1 MLIVLTST
9 LACSAEGDE
18 NAVVS
23 SAETTTAESQ
33 IALATVQ
40 EANPGAVRISEDGL
54 STTQYL
60 WPPELPP
67 SDNQDRGVWVTG
79 SGVFESEPDMAV
91 VRLGVSAL
99 AKTVA
104 LAQNEAGKYMANVQ
118 EAALN
123 HGVVEKDIQT
133 VDYSIYP
140 EYHYEDVTIGAK
152 RQTKRV
158 LDGYRVTNDIV
169 VKLRAM
175 GQEGAII
182 DALAKA
188 GGDAIVVDDISFV
201 LDDTSGAQ
209 IRARELAVIDAT
221 NRAEQIAA
229 TMGITIGRPIYVREI
244 SASTYEDSAPQMY
257 GVARAYM
264 DESSGNTPIM
274 GGVLDT
280 TVKVSVVF
288 AIGSWGE

>member
-1 MLIVLTST
+1 MRHNSVLCTLPLLVSLIVLTIT
-9 LACSAEGDE
+9 LACSTDDQETVQLASVETISGDQRDSGE
-18 NAVVS
+18 EVS
-23 SAETTTAESQ
+23 SSQ
-33 IALATVQ
+33 Y
-40 EANPGAVRISEDGL
+40 RGL
-54 STTQYL
+54 S
-60 WPPELPP
+60 ELPL
-67 SDNQDRGVWVTG
+67 SDTQDRGVWVTG
-79 SGVFESEPDMAV
+79 SGVFESEPDMVV

-104 LAQNEAGKYMANVQ
+104 LAQSEAGKYMTNIQ

-140 EYHYEDVTIGAK
+140 EYHYEDVTIGSK

-158 LDGYRVTNDIV
+158 LAGYRVTNGIV

-175 GQEGAII
+175 GKEGAII

-201 LDDTSGAQ
+201 LDDTSDAQ

-221 NRAEQIAA
+221 NRAQQIAT

-244 SASTYEDSAPQMY
+244 SATTYEASVPQMY

-264 DESSGNTPIM
+264 DESSVSTPIM
-274 GGVLDT
+274 GGVLDM

-288 AIGSWGE
+288 AIGG